1 MNTPRNPVA
10 HSSTSDA
17 SSTTGHPAGG
27 ADGRSA
33 ARRITWPLR
42 VLTIVGPVVAL
53 LLATLVPAALMAL
66 LPPMAEDA
74 PAVIV
79 VTVVVAQCLVTC
91 TAAIGLGVLLLK
103 LHGLRLRDAGVRWT
117 RVSLPSLLTGLVVG
131 AAVILAVGVPLS
143 RLGLLRP
150 DEGWGLPWWALL
162 IAGLAQAF
170 ALQGVPEEVL
180 FRGYQ
185 MTALRLRPVA
195 ALFISATVFA
205 SIHVISQ
212 GGQENALERLY
223 YLAMPL
229 GFAIAGG
236 ALMILT
242 DSLWAA
248 VGVHGGVHV
257 GFLVG
262 TFLGVG
268 NGPQL
273 WLLCGAVW
281 TVIGVALLAV
291 AHRRGRLAGVWRGA
305 QH

>member
-1 MNTPRNPVA
+1 MNTTPETVDHPSA
-10 HSSTSDA
+10 SDA
-17 SSTTGHPAGG
+17 STTAGPPAGRE
-27 ADGRSA
+27 DTHHP
-33 ARRITWPLR
+33 ARRISWPLR

-53 LLATLVPAALMAL
+53 LLATLVPAGLMAL
-66 LPPMAEDA
+66 LPAMADDT
-74 PAVIV
+74 PALVV

-91 TAAIGLGVLLLK
+91 TAAIALGALLLR
-103 LHGLRLRDAGVRWT
+103 LHGLRLRDAGFRWT
-117 RVSLPSLLTGLVVG
+117 RVSLPSLLTGLVIG
-131 AAVILAVGVPLS
+131 AAVPLAVGVPLT

-150 DEGWGLPWWALL
+150 DQGWGLPWWALV

-185 MTALRLRPVA
+185 MTALRLRPLA

-223 YLAMPL
+223 YLALPL

-242 DSLWAA
+242 DSLWGA

-257 GFLVG
+257 GFLIG
-262 TFLGVG
+262 TFFGVG

-273 WLLCGAVW
+273 WLLCGAAW
-281 TVIGVALLAV
+281 TLVGLVLLVV
-291 AHRRGRLAGVWRGA
+291 AHRRGRLAGVWRGP